1 MSSKAVAL
9 TMGDSCYQAS
19 DKTTM
24 SQRQVTWGSR
34 LMYLL
39 GLLVCFMFVW
49 YVAKLQTE
57 VTVMKSQ
64 LEENTRQ
71 IAKLH
76 YLCQEH
82 AAASDNSDDL
92 DDEIVDE
99 SSEEDSNE
107 EDELD
112 IEVNLAFEPSL
123 GESELQALG
132 AFEIADR
139 LAGDIAGNTD
149 RRIKTR
155 ARRSVLEESTPSPG
169 KTKSRSGR
177 KKNKGGNRKD
187 TSLGED
193 CCKRS
198 CKHRKDCCGHC
209 KEEKTAVASAHFVGD
224 AATVASVNRDPTNPA
239 MAKVGEMVVY
249 FFFGNSQ
256 TEFHS

>member
-155 ARRSVLEESTPSPG
+155 ARRSVLEESTPSP
-169 KTKSRSGR
+169 
-177 KKNKGGNRKD
+177 
-187 TSLGED
+187 D